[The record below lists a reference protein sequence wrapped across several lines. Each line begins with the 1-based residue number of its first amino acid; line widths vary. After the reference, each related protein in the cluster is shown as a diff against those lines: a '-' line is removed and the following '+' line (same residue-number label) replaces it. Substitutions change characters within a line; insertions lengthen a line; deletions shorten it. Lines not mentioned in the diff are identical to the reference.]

1 MRVGVVTLDLQLGTE
16 PAGPPPIEKG
26 GPYDSMLA
34 RRVAQVPPGI
44 RGVAVEAGGMLQL
57 LVQVFVSAV
66 RHPRGYWSDVLD
78 EMHFTIKRS
87 WLSMTLAIF
96 GFLLTLSVP
105 SMIWVAAAGI
115 SEVYGPF
122 LLVFCCRT
130 FAVWVTTVLV
140 AGVVGT
146 GMTAELGSRK
156 VREELDAMR
165 VMGIDPNRALVLPR
179 LVSVTLMT
187 GMLAIPAAIIS
198 VLSMQFAAKFVVGMS
213 APDFYSFLWMT
224 LSPLEIIFM
233 IGDCTLS
240 GMLIGTVCCYKGL
253 AASGGATGLGRAVN
267 QAVVVAFAALF
278 VLQLGYNAVVLGF
291 FPYLGSPR

>member
-1 MRVGVVTLDLQLGTE
+1 LLRIAIVTLDLQPE
-16 PAGPPPIEKG
+16 RIGPPPIEKG
-26 GPYDSMLA
+26 GPYDGRLSRTVA
-34 RRVAQVPPGI
+34 RTPASV
-44 RGVAVEAGGMLQL
+44 RGLVIEAGGMLQL
-57 LVQVFVSAV
+57 VVQVFASAI

-105 SMIWVAAAGI
+105 AMIWVAAAGI
-115 SEVYGPF
+115 AEVYGPF

-146 GMTAELGSRK
+146 AMTAELGSRK

-165 VMGIDPNRALVLPR
+165 VMGIDPIRALVLPR
-179 LVSVTLMT
+179 MVSVTLMT

-213 APDFYSFLWMT
+213 SADFYNFLWMT
-224 LSPLEIIFM
+224 LSPLELIFM
-233 IGDCTLS
+233 IGDCLLS

-278 VLQLGYNAVVLGF
+278 VLQLGYNAVALGF
-291 FPYLGSPR
+291 FPFLGSPR